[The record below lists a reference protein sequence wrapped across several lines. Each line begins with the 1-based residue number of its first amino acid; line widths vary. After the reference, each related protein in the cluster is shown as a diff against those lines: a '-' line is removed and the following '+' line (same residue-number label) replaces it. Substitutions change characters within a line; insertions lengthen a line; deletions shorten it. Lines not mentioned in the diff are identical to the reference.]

1 VVESDGGAHVSIGW
15 VTVTVVVVAAAWA
28 AVRWVRSAHL
38 EALRATPLFAGL
50 PRKQLMSVL
59 RSTKAA
65 DFPAGSA
72 ITTQGERGKG
82 FFIITRGQV
91 VVVVDATN
99 VATLGSGSSFGEM
112 AVIDGGPRAATIT
125 ADGDVSALELSPAA
139 LLRLLDREPTVASAM
154 ASELRERLASVGERV
169 NAGDGPPDRA
179 ELVGLTQ
186 RLRAAEHP
194 DWAQPPVPGSWALRF
209 SKLFARGS

>member
-1 VVESDGGAHVSIGW
+1 VPIGW
-15 VTVTVVVVAAAWA
+15 VIVTVVVVACAWA

-38 EALRATPLFAGL
+38 EALRTTPIFSGL
-50 PRKQLMSVL
+50 PRRQLMSVL
-59 RSTKAA
+59 RSTQAA
-65 DFPAGSA
+65 DFPSGVA

-82 FFIITRGQV
+82 FFVITRGQV
-91 VVVVDATN
+91 DVSIDGSR
-99 VATLGSGSSFGEM
+99 VATLGPGCSFGEM

-125 ADGDVSALELSPAA
+125 ADGDVAALELSPNA
-139 LLRLLDREPTVASAM
+139 LLRLLDKEPSVARAM
-154 ASELRERLASVGERV
+154 AAELRDRLGSVGADV
-169 NAGDGPPDRA
+169 ADVGDGVGRA

>member
-1 VVESDGGAHVSIGW
+1 VAVVWII
-15 VTVTVVVVAAAWA
+15 VTIVVVGAALLAI
-28 AVRWVRSAHL
+28 RWVRSAHL

-50 PRKQLMSVL
+50 PRNQLMRVL

-65 DFPAGSA
+65 DFPSASA

-82 FFIITRGQV
+82 FFVITRGEVQV
-91 VVVVDATN
+91 AVDGKP
-99 VATLGSGSSFGEM
+99 VATLGAGSSFGEM

-125 ADGDVSALELSPAA
+125 AEGDVSALELSPEA
-139 LLRLLDREPTVASAM
+139 LLRLLDKEPSVAAAM
-154 ASELRERLASVGERV
+154 ASQLRERLGSVGGEIADV
-169 NAGDGPPDRA
+169 GDDAVGRA

-186 RLRAAEHP
+186 RLRAVEHP

-209 SKLFARGS
+209 SKLFARGT